1 MLHEA
6 EKTLQDKSKL
16 SMTLQMNTD
25 QLQFALN
32 EAKEQA
38 NQMKLENKALGKV
51 IETMEAEKI
60 QTNASVDQ
68 MKRQIELL
76 EKARDHKEKHCALL
90 VQ

>member
-38 NQMKLENKALGKV
+38 N
-51 IETMEAEKI
+51 
-60 QTNASVDQ
+60 
-68 MKRQIELL
+68 
-76 EKARDHKEKHCALL
+76 
-90 VQ
+90 